1 VLKSKNTKE
10 KEKVTMSK
18 KTKEKAKATAANAAK
33 KAEVKVK
40 ASEPKVPDKKA
51 PEVKAIEAPKRPE
64 MPGNFCME
72 KADWDGD
79 GVCYDPKSNGCKACA
94 KDKEF
99 AETIVICKAR
109 SEFLLAGKKKT
120 AKAVGERKARVG
132 GLIQGDVMN
141 DALKKK
147 MTISEIVKEVADKCY
162 GGDSKSATSRF
173 NRHLKSI
180 KDGSCSK
187 SKEMLPFV
195 AYLSAPTAKAAKASA

>member
-1 VLKSKNTKE
+1 
-10 KEKVTMSK
+10 MSK

-33 KAEVKVK
+33 KTEVKAPVK
-40 ASEPKVPDKKA
+40 KAEAKA

-79 GVCYDPKSNGCKACA
+79 GVCYDPKSNGCKTCA

-109 SEFLLAGKKKT
+109 SEFLSVGKKKVT
-120 AKAVGERKARVG
+120 KEKAERKARVGG

-141 DALKKK
+141 DALKAGKA
-147 MTISEIVKEVADKCY
+147 ISEIVKEVAEKCY
-162 GGDSKSATSRF
+162 SGDLGSAKSRF
-173 NRHLKSI
+173 NRHYKSI
-180 KDGSCSK
+180 LDGTCSK
-187 SKEMLPFV
+187 SKEMLPHV
-195 AYLSAPTAKAAKASA
+195 AYLKTPTAKAKNASA

>member
-1 VLKSKNTKE
+1 
-10 KEKVTMSK
+10 MSK

-33 KAEVKVK
+33 KAEAKAPVKKAEVK
-40 ASEPKVPDKKA
+40 APVKAEAKA

-109 SEFLLAGKKKT
+109 SEFLSVGKKKVT
-120 AKAVGERKARVG
+120 KEKAERKARVGG

-141 DALKKK
+141 DALKAGK
-147 MTISEIVKEVADKCY
+147 TISEIVKEVAEKCY
-162 GGDSKSATSRF
+162 SGDLGSAKSRF
-173 NRHLKSI
+173 NRHYKSI
-180 KDGSCSK
+180 LDGTCSK
-187 SKEMLPFV
+187 SKEMLPHV
-195 AYLSAPTAKAAKASA
+195 AYLSKPAPAAKAKNASA